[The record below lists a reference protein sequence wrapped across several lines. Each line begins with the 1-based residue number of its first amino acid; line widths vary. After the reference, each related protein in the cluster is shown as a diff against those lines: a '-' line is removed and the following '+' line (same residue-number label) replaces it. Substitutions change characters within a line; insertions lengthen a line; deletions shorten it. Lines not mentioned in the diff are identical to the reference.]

1 MLLGPK
7 GVQVAHH
14 RKKELWNHGDGRWC
28 TKGTLESQVVE
39 TEYGCLGL
47 MICYDHHI
55 MPPLLAAKNVDI
67 VLCSVGLNGPDNW
80 FEIHFPRLAAKHSFS
95 AVVDNWSHEK
105 KSLIG

>member
-1 MLLGPK
+1 M
-7 GVQVAHH
+7 
-14 RKKELWNHGDGRWC
+14 DGC
-28 TKGTLESQVVE
+28 AVGTLESQVVE

-55 MPPLLAAKNVDI
+55 MPPLLSTKNVDI

-80 FEIHFPRLAAKHSFS
+80 FGIHFPRLAAKHNFS